1 MDRLL
6 LSLRDQAASAW
17 PLWAGALAA
26 LLATLLLLG
35 PVTQWQL
42 QAELQAEQQLSAASQ
57 ARPLRSPTAPP
68 SPAAAIG
75 AATLLPEATRS
86 PERSA
91 QLAGLARR
99 HGVRVQRLRE
109 QFDAAGQLQL
119 SLSGQAA
126 YANWRA
132 FVAAALAA
140 DPALA
145 LDRLR
150 LQRADAD
157 AVELDADTQWTF
169 LHRGATTAGAGPSAR
184 REVAR

>member
-1 MDRLL
+1 MSPGLL
-6 LSLRDQAASAW
+6 PMLRDQAASAW
-17 PLWAGALAA
+17 PLWAGAAA
-26 LLATLLLLG
+26 AVMATLLLLG
-35 PVTQWQL
+35 PVAQWQT
-42 QAELQAEQQLSAASQ
+42 QAEEELAAASR
-57 ARPLRSPTAPP
+57 ARQSSP
-68 SPAAAIG
+68 SPAAVAPVAVAGVLI
-75 AATLLPEATRS
+75 LPEATQS

-91 QLAGLARR
+91 RLARLARR
-99 HGVRVQRLRE
+99 HGLQVQRLRE

-119 SLSGQAA
+119 SLSGQAP
-126 YANWRA
+126 YASWRA

-157 AVELDADTQWTF
+157 AAVLDADTQWTF
-169 LHRGATTAGAGPSAR
+169 LHRGATVAGVGVASR